1 MNQHPPRPGQV
12 LFLCTG
18 NYYRSRFAEVLFNWL
33 ASESGLNWTATSR
46 GIATE
51 FGVLN
56 VGPISPHALREILER
71 GIPPTNA
78 HSFPQQLQVHDLLA
92 ADLVIALKD
101 TEHRPLMQG
110 RFPQWADGVVYWHVD
125 DLDLAIP
132 ADALAGL
139 ERRVSDLVNR
149 LSADRDDMPMSAD
162 SRRLRPSSAP
172 EHWPPVQ

>member
-1 MNQHPPRPGQV
+1 MNQHPPCPGQV

-18 NYYRSRFAEVLFNWL
+18 NYYRSRFAEEVFNWL
-33 ASESGLNWTATSR
+33 ASKSGPNWTATSR

-56 VGPISPHALREILER
+56 VGPISPHALRELLKR
-71 GIPPTNA
+71 GIPPASA
-78 HSFPQQLQVHDLLA
+78 HSFPQQLQVPDLLA
-92 ADLVIALKD
+92 ADLVIALKE
-101 TEHRPLMQG
+101 TEHRPLLQT

-139 ERRVSDLVNR
+139 ERRVSDLVSR
-149 LSADRDDMPMSAD
+149 LSEDRTGLPLSADSMC
-162 SRRLRPSSAP
+162 LRISST
-172 EHWPPVQ
+172 EEN